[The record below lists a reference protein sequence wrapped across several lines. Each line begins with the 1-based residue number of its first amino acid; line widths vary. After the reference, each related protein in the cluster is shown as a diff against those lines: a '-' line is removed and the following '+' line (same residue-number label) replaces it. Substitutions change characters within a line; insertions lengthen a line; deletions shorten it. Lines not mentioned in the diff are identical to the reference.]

1 MKGLVG
7 FLFYDLFGVGFS
19 VSDRKMKRLKSS
31 DDISSYGDKGPS
43 KDWGRRDE
51 DVNLHRSLSSRNV
64 YYKSDNG
71 KKGLSSSSSRYDRL
85 DDDRENSRSVR
96 KRTDYDVEG
105 YDRRKG
111 YDRYRDGGER
121 GIVSSS
127 PRGGYSGDRIHRSES
142 FSVPRREFP
151 KGFRSERD
159 RSRREGSV
167 SSWRRFGG
175 AKDVDENGSRS
186 GHDFARGSRLTSDDT
201 GRVKSP
207 GGSLGEMG
215 RPSSWQSVRTPDHPQ
230 GLRDTKSPS
239 CSRTA
244 RSPSCSR
251 TTARSPSCSKNAKS
265 SSCSKNAK
273 SPPRSKDS
281 GSEHSKSIEV
291 KKSEDLP
298 VESGN
303 NSEMEEGEL
312 EPDPEPV
319 PVVEQLAEEEAAN
332 GLKPNPE
339 EFSNDNLVKAKSSE
353 DRDLLPEAKLQ
364 PSQGTLHKDKTE
376 TQVPEDTHNVVE
388 NVDNLSGSS
397 NTSVHETINDEVA
410 NGTTEV
416 VKVANDQQCA
426 LENSMS
432 AEKASKTVKGSC
444 PSNYEQKDNK
454 GLDLE
459 VKTEN
464 IDFPVMIEGS
474 GDKNVTSKV
483 VLSLLDD
490 RIDQSFKDKG
500 KSLAIMPSTDS
511 LDDVIRAEAESLKE
525 GPSPRGFQL
534 FFVDPVKKASI
545 AEKSSSSKLKDE
557 QITTEPLE
565 LSLSLP
571 SVLYAN
577 NSENPVQATSS
588 QNTVQAPS
596 SPSHARS
603 VQSFSSSFRTSSD
616 AYTASLS
623 FSGSQTFTHNPSC
636 SLTNNSY
643 DNCEKSVGSRPIFK
657 GLDQVTPV
665 AWQGQSSIE
674 TENKE
679 KPMYQRILSNG
690 NGLAHHSQM
699 SQDIIIG
706 RVVHL
711 QHQAEEGSSKLPR
724 GLDRQLSHN
733 KPAGVQLMHPTE
745 VRSPTQ
751 SIVSHGTGPDY
762 WNEKRQ
768 FTRDKVAGDVQDEKQ
783 SFLGSGADFMEP
795 IISMIIS
802 EPIHTAA
809 RKFNEMTRQAA
820 SRLKESIRDVILNPG
835 KRSKLLDL
843 QKALERRSD
852 ITLEILLQS
861 HRAQL
866 EVLVAL
872 KTGLQDFL
880 QQNYEIASSDL
891 AEIFLNLRCR
901 NLTCRSPLPVDECDC
916 RICVQKN
923 GFCSACMCL
932 VCSKFDMASN
942 TCSWVG
948 CDVCLHWCHADCGL
962 RESYIRNGHSASK
975 AQGTT
980 EMQFHCVAC
989 RHPSEM
995 FGFVKEVFQN
1005 FAKEWTAETLSKEL
1019 NYVRKIFRASE
1030 DARGR
1035 QMHELATQMLTR
1047 LANKSDVQEVRSGI
1061 MALLARNDS
1070 SKSSCL
1076 IVPEYETIKK
1086 KQEEGTSI
1094 IAGSSQEPTWLKAV
1108 HSDKAPQLE
1117 RPVSLLPSFDFE
1129 TNEKNVGSSDLL
1141 RHARKE
1147 SGFDELESIV
1157 RIKQAE
1163 ANMFQSRADDARREA
1178 EGLKRIANAKNEKVE
1193 EEYTGRIRKL
1203 QLIEA
1208 EEIRR
1213 QKFVELQA
1221 LEREH
1226 QEYFNMKTR
1235 MKTEIKDLLLKME
1248 ATKCNFTL

>member
-1 MKGLVG
+1 MVL
-7 FLFYDLFGVGFS
+7 LFYDLCGVVFIFS
-19 VSDRKMKRLKSS
+19 GRKMKRLKSS
-31 DDISSYGDKGPS
+31 DDISSYGDKGSS
-43 KDWGRRDE
+43 KDWGRRDD
-51 DVNLHRSLSSRNV
+51 DVNLHRSLSNRNV

-96 KRTDYDVEG
+96 KRTDYDVES

-121 GIVSSS
+121 GIISSS

-159 RSRREGSV
+159 RPRREGSV
-167 SSWRRFGG
+167 SSWRRFGA

-186 GHDFARGSRLTSDDT
+186 GHEFTRGIRVVSDDA
-201 GRVKSP
+201 GKVKSP

-239 CSRTA
+239 RSRSA
-244 RSPSCSR
+244 RSPSCSKNAR
-251 TTARSPSCSKNAKS
+251 SPSCSKNVRSPSCSKNAKS
-265 SSCSKNAK
+265 PSCSKNAK

-281 GSEHSKSIEV
+281 GSEQSKSVEV

-298 VESGN
+298 IESGD

-312 EPDPEPV
+312 EPDPEPI
-319 PVVEQLAEEEAAN
+319 PVVEHLPEEEAVN
-332 GLKPNPE
+332 ELKPIQQ
-339 EFSNDNLVKAKSSE
+339 EFSKDNLIEAKSLGDTVISE
-353 DRDLLPEAKLQ
+353 ANVQ
-364 PSQGTLHKDKTE
+364 FNQGTVHEEKTE
-376 TQVPEDTHNVVE
+376 AQVSEATHNVEE
-388 NVDNLSGSS
+388 NVDNLSGSP
-397 NTSVHETINDEVA
+397 NTSVHKTSKVEVA
-410 NGTTEV
+410 NATTKV
-416 VKVANDQQCA
+416 VEVANDQQSP
-426 LENSMS
+426 LENSIS
-432 AEKASKTVKGSC
+432 AERAIDIVKEPC
-444 PSNYEQKDNK
+444 PSNYEKKDNK
-454 GLDLE
+454 GVDLE
-459 VKTEN
+459 VKSEN
-464 IDFPVMIEGS
+464 IELPGLIEGAE
-474 GDKNVTSKV
+474 DKNVTSRV
-483 VLSLLDD
+483 VLSFLDD
-490 RIDQSFKDKG
+490 RVGQSLKDKG
-500 KSLAIMPSTDS
+500 KGLAILPSTDS
-511 LDDVIRAEAESLKE
+511 TEDVIRSESETFKE

-534 FFVDPVKKASI
+534 FFVDPVKKAAV

-577 NSENPVQATSS
+577 NSQNTIQATGS
-588 QNTVQAPS
+588 QNTVQAVS

-603 VQSFSSSFRTSSD
+603 VQSFASSFRTSSD
-616 AYTASLS
+616 AFTASLS

-636 SLTNNSY
+636 SMTNNSY

-657 GLDQVTPV
+657 GVDQVTP
-665 AWQGQSSIE
+665 AWQGQSSNE

-679 KPMYQRILSNG
+679 QPMYQRILSNG
-690 NGLAHHSQM
+690 NGLTHHSQI

-706 RVVHL
+706 RVVQL
-711 QHQAEEGSSKLPR
+711 QHQPEEGSSKLPR

-733 KPAGVQLMHPTE
+733 KQLASVQLRHPTD

-751 SIVSHGTGPDY
+751 STVSHGTGPDY

-768 FTRDKVAGDVQDEKQ
+768 VMRDKASGDVQDEKH
-783 SFLGSGADFMEP
+783 SFLGNGADFMEP

-820 SRLKESIRDVILNPG
+820 SRLKESVRDVILNPG
-835 KRSKLLDL
+835 KRSKLHEF

-880 QQNYEIASSDL
+880 KQNYEISSSDL

-901 NLTCRSPLPVDECDC
+901 NLTCRSQLPVDECDC

-962 RESYIRNGHSASK
+962 RESYIRNGHSASR

-989 RHPSEM
+989 HHPSEM

-1019 NYVRKIFRASE
+1019 NYVRKIFHASE

-1035 QMHELATQMLTR
+1035 RMHELATQMLTR

-1061 MALLARNDS
+1061 MALLS
-1070 SKSSCL
+1070 SKYSHFYSTLVCC
-1076 IVPEYETIKK
+1076 Y
-1086 KQEEGTSI
+1086 
-1094 IAGSSQEPTWLKAV
+1094 
-1108 HSDKAPQLE
+1108 
-1117 RPVSLLPSFDFE
+1117 
-1129 TNEKNVGSSDLL
+1129 VGP
-1141 RHARKE
+1141 
-1147 SGFDELESIV
+1147 
-1157 RIKQAE
+1157 
-1163 ANMFQSRADDARREA
+1163 
-1178 EGLKRIANAKNEKVE
+1178 GLF
-1193 EEYTGRIRKL
+1193 Y
-1203 QLIEA
+1203 
-1208 EEIRR
+1208 
-1213 QKFVELQA
+1213 
-1221 LEREH
+1221 
-1226 QEYFNMKTR
+1226 
-1235 MKTEIKDLLLKME
+1235 
-1248 ATKCNFTL
+1248 

>member
-1 MKGLVG
+1 
-7 FLFYDLFGVGFS
+7 
-19 VSDRKMKRLKSS
+19 MKRLKSS
-31 DDISSYGDKGPS
+31 DDISSYGDKGPN
-43 KDWGRRDE
+43 KDWGRKE
-51 DVNLHRSLSSRNV
+51 DGNLHRSLSNRNV

-85 DDDRENSRSVR
+85 DDDRENLRSVR
-96 KRTDYDVEG
+96 KRTDYDGES
-105 YDRRKG
+105 YDRRKV

-121 GIVSSS
+121 GIVSS
-127 PRGGYSGDRIHRSES
+127 PRGGYNGDRIHRSES

-175 AKDVDENGSRS
+175 VKDVDENGSRG
-186 GHDFARGSRLTSDDT
+186 GHEFARGSRVTSDET

-215 RPSSWQSVRTPDHPQ
+215 RPNSWQSVRTADHPQ

-251 TTARSPSCSKNAKS
+251 TARSPSCSRTARSPSCSKNAKS

-281 GSEHSKSIEV
+281 GSEQSKSIEV
-291 KKSEDLP
+291 KKNEDLP
-298 VESGN
+298 IESGN

-319 PVVEQLAEEEAAN
+319 PVVKQLEEEAAN

-339 EFSNDNLVKAKSSE
+339 EFSNNNLVKAKSLGE
-353 DRDLLPEAKLQ
+353 RDLLPEAKQQ
-364 PSQGTLHKDKTE
+364 PGHGIVHKEKSE
-376 TQVPEDTHNVVE
+376 TQVSEATHNVVKI
-388 NVDNLSGSS
+388 VDKLSGSPK
-397 NTSVHETINDEVA
+397 TSVYETSKDEVA
-410 NGTTEV
+410 NATTEV
-416 VKVANDQQCA
+416 VKVANDQQCF

-432 AEKASKTVKGSC
+432 AEKASDTVKESC

-454 GLDLE
+454 SIDLE

-464 IDFPVMIEGS
+464 IDLPGLIEGT

-483 VLSLLDD
+483 VLSLLED
-490 RIDQSFKDKG
+490 RIDQSVKDKG
-500 KSLAIMPSTDS
+500 KGLAIVPSSDCTE
-511 LDDVIRAEAESLKE
+511 DVIRAEAETFTE

-557 QITTEPLE
+557 QIATEPLE

-577 NSENPVQATSS
+577 NSQNTVQAASS

-603 VQSFSSSFRTSSD
+603 VQSFASSLRTSSD

-665 AWQGQSSIE
+665 AWQGQSSNE

-679 KPMYQRILSNG
+679 NPMYQRILSNG

-706 RVVHL
+706 RVVQL
-711 QHQAEEGSSKLPR
+711 PHQADEGSSKLPR

-733 KPAGVQLMHPTE
+733 KQLAGVQLMHPTE

-762 WNEKRQ
+762 WNERRHGS
-768 FTRDKVAGDVQDEKQ
+768 RDKVAGDVQEEKQ
-783 SFLGSGADFMEP
+783 SFPGSGADFMEP
-795 IISMIIS
+795 IISMIVS

-820 SRLKESIRDVILNPG
+820 SRLKESVRDVILNPG

-843 QKALERRSD
+843 QKALARRSD

-880 QQNYEIASSDL
+880 QQNYEISSSDL

-901 NLTCRSPLPVDECDC
+901 NLTCRSQLPVDECDC
-916 RICVQKN
+916 RICVPKD

-962 RESYIRNGHSASK
+962 RELYIRNGDSASG

-1019 NYVRKIFRASE
+1019 HYVRKIFRASE
-1030 DARGR
+1030 DVRGR

-1047 LANKSDVQEVRSGI
+1047 LANKSDVQEVRSCI

-1070 SKSSCL
+1070 SKSSSL
-1076 IVPEYETIKK
+1076 IVPGNETIKK

-1108 HSDKAPQLE
+1108 YADKAPQLE
-1117 RPVSLLPSFDFE
+1117 RSVSLLPSFDFE
-1129 TNEKNVGSSDLL
+1129 MNDKNVANSDLL
-1141 RHARKE
+1141 RHTKKE
-1147 SGFDELESIV
+1147 PGFDELESIV

-1178 EGLKRIANAKNEKVE
+1178 EGLKRIANAKNEKIE
-1193 EEYTGRIRKL
+1193 EEYTSRIRKL

-1213 QKFVELQA
+1213 KKFVELQA